1 MDPATTETIE
11 NVEFEQDEQ
20 QEVEQDVEREHID
33 DEPDEQ
39 GEQENTKGDDSGE
52 EEDEP
57 ETKPGSKESDDED
70 DVLVVSIGDEAISEP
85 EEKEAA
91 PAWLKEMRQAH
102 REAVRENRELKK
114 RLKTIENPEPAVKPL
129 RAKPT
134 LEGHDYDAH
143 AYEDDLDK
151 WHAEKRHHDAIK
163 EKQEAEQAQQEKAW
177 QEKLS
182 GYEEA
187 KTKLR
192 QKLPDFDEAENTI
205 LENFSKT
212 QQGIVL
218 QGADNA
224 SLVIYALG
232 KNSERAKALA
242 KITDPVKFA
251 FAVAKLEKDINVKKR
266 DRSPPPPEKTLNGTG
281 SKRGA
286 VDSTLERLREEA
298 AKSGN
303 YSKVM
308 AYKRNKKV

>member
-1 MDPATTETIE
+1 MDPATTETE
-11 NVEFEQDEQ
+11 SVEFEQDEQ
-20 QEVEQDVEREHID
+20 KEVEQDVEREHID
-33 DEPDEQ
+33 DEPDE
-39 GEQENTKGDDSGE
+39 EEKENPTGDDSGE

-57 ETKPGSKESDDED
+57 ETKTESDED
-70 DVLVVSIGDEAISEP
+70 DDLVVSIGDEAISEP

-143 AYEDDLDK
+143 EYEDDLDK
-151 WHAEKRHHDAIK
+151 WHAEKRHYDAIK

-192 QKLPDFDEAENTI
+192 QKLPDFDEAEATI

-281 SKRGA
+281 SKQGA

-298 AKSGN
+298 AKTGN

-308 AYKRNKKV
+308 QYKASKRK

>member
-20 QEVEQDVEREHID
+20 QEVEQEHI
-33 DEPDEQ
+33 
-39 GEQENTKGDDSGE
+39 ENEEGE
-52 EEDEP
+52 EEEENPTGDGEGEEEEDP
-57 ETKPGSKESDDED
+57 ETKAESDDD
-70 DVLVVSIGDEAISEP
+70 DLVISIGDEAITEP

-91 PAWLKEMRQAH
+91 PTWLKEMRQAH
-102 REAVRENRELKK
+102 REAMRENRELKK

-143 AYEDDLDK
+143 EYEEDLDR
-151 WHAEKRHHDAIK
+151 WHLEKRQHDALK
-163 EKQEAEQAQQEKAW
+163 EKQESEQAQQEKAW
-177 QEKLS
+177 QEKLA
-182 GYEEA
+182 GYEQA
-187 KTKLR
+187 KAKLR
-192 QKLPDFDEAENTI
+192 KQLPDFDDAETTI
-205 LENFSKT
+205 LENFSQT

-251 FAVAKLEKDINVKKR
+251 FAVAKLEKDISVKKR
-266 DRSPPPPEKTLNGTG
+266 DRTPPPPEKTLNGTG

-286 VDSTLERLREEA
+286 VDSTLERLRGEA
-298 AKSGN
+298 AKTGN

-308 AYKRNKKV
+308 QYKASKRK